1 MKFMRRYALILATT
15 LVLLFGSTG
24 VASAQGF
31 QQQMQ
36 DTFGS
41 MVSVTQPQVVMG
53 STRGV
58 ITGGNFTVKNKVMSA
73 DLYSLQMPRIRMGC
87 GGWDI
92 FGGSFSFISSDQIVS
107 MLRSIAASAVAYA
120 FKLALCTISDDICN
134 QLEALWKDNIF
145 ANLMGKNSCE
155 LGAALVDMT
164 GFKGFKTQANQAA
177 ANKGMEEGYKED
189 AADAQ
194 NNMESDSPAAQAAE
208 RANNAGDAEAKKA
221 IISGNHIWEAMKQHG
236 GSVWNAFGGSQFMED
251 VMSVTG
257 TTIVCVPSLNACP
270 NSGGTA
276 TIGQKDAVVVTR
288 APLMGLSEV
297 VKGRMEYS
305 QVKRWRCND
314 SGDCLNPS
322 EETATNFI
330 GTEELLRKALL
341 GPNEQMGEGLIGR
354 YAANAP
360 KQAGD
365 DGLITAGGAFVAMAL
380 NLASRSERD
389 ARDFVETFIE
399 IIAADITY
407 RIINESLGKVSSAV
421 SSYQG
426 GGATDAQEM
435 VLRARVN
442 LTEEIK
448 KFHSN
453 NEVNTSK
460 WTYYQGLVQA
470 RPPVRLPAI
479 AVGTSK

>member
-1 MKFMRRYALILATT
+1 MNILRRFVFSMATVGV
-15 LVLLFGSTG
+15 VLLSSVN

-31 QQQMQ
+31 QQQMH

-41 MVSVTQPQVVMG
+41 MVSVTEPQIVMG

-92 FGGSFSFISSDQIVS
+92 FGGSFSFISSDQIVA

-134 QLEALWKDNIF
+134 QIEALWKDNIF
-145 ANLMGKNSCE
+145 TNLMGKNSCE

-164 GFKGFKTQANQAA
+164 GFKGFKTQSNQAG
-177 ANKGMEEGYKED
+177 ANKGVEEGSKDDNAE
-189 AADAQ
+189 AQ
-194 NNMESDSPAAQAAE
+194 NNMGSQSPGAEAAADAE
-208 RANNAGDAEAKKA
+208 AAGDAEAKKA
-221 IISGNHIWEAMKQHG
+221 IIPGNHIWEAMKQHG
-236 GSVWNAFGGSQFMED
+236 GPVWDAFGGDEFMED

-257 TTIVCVPSLNACP
+257 TTIVCAPSVNDCP
-270 NSGGTA
+270 NSGGGA
-276 TIGQKDAVVVTR
+276 TIGQEDVVVVTR

-297 VKGRMEYS
+297 VKGRLEYS
-305 QVKRWRCND
+305 QVKRWKCND
-314 SGDCLNPS
+314 NDDCLNPN
-322 EETATNFI
+322 EHTDTNFI
-330 GTEELLRKALL
+330 GTEELLRRALL
-341 GPNEQMGEGLIGR
+341 GPNEAMGEGLIGR
-354 YAANAP
+354 FAANAP

-426 GGATDAQEM
+426 GGAIDAQEM
-435 VLRARVN
+435 VMRAKYS

-460 WTYYQGLVQA
+460 WAYYQGVVQA

-479 AVGTSK
+479 AVGSSK